1 MALWGDWKLSEMC
14 CFFHLLQL
22 VMINRDGYVSVLD
35 DDGHLRSDLIVDDDE
50 MKTTLTKKMNSDN
63 DADIIVSL
71 TLFFSKACLKAA

>member
-1 MALWGDWKLSEMC
+1 
-14 CFFHLLQL
+14 
-22 VMINRDGYVSVLD
+22 MINRDGYVSVLD

-71 TLFFSKACLKAA
+71 ALFYSKTCHKRPLKNRQNKNPIDKR

>member
-1 MALWGDWKLSEMC
+1 MYISLWGDWKLSEMC
-14 CFFHLLQL
+14 FFFHLLQL

-63 DADIIVSL
+63 DADIIVRPE
-71 TLFFSKACLKAA
+71 FFY

>member
-1 MALWGDWKLSEMC
+1 
-14 CFFHLLQL
+14 
-22 VMINRDGYVSVLD
+22 MINRDGYVSVLD

-71 TLFFSKACLKAA
+71 TLFYSKTCLKRPLKNKQNKNLIDKR

>member
-1 MALWGDWKLSEMC
+1 
-14 CFFHLLQL
+14 
-22 VMINRDGYVSVLD
+22 MINRDGYVSVLD

-71 TLFFSKACLKAA
+71 ALFYYQMHCSEKQKFQHKIKNWISSSSELFTE